1 MLLELNIRDFAI
13 IDRLHLELSPAF
25 NVLTGETGAGKSI
38 IIDALGTLRGE
49 KADPSMVRVGSTTAR
64 VEGVYSLHDCS
75 EVLPLLQEYGL
86 LDEDED
92 QLIVAREIN
101 AQTGRSVARINGR
114 AINSATLREIGS
126 RLVDIHGQHEG
137 ASLFNIRTHIDILDR
152 YANLL
157 PLRAD
162 VTVVVDQLREVR
174 TQLADLHR
182 SATRRQDRIEEL
194 QYQIDEI
201 EAAGLRV
208 GEEDELSRERKLLQN
223 AARITTLANSVYA
236 SLAMGEDGRRGGQ
249 PILDSLSKVV
259 SLIEELQRYDSN
271 LDTALEQAND
281 VLYRL
286 EDLVA
291 TMRDYRDALDFD
303 PARMEQIEE
312 RFLLLRNLQRKY
324 GGTVAEML
332 TSAEAAAVELH
343 RLTHSAEHM
352 ADLQAREDDLL
363 GQLAKVAGELSQ
375 RRRAAGEELAARIVQ
390 STSDLAM
397 PHVKFAV
404 LIEQVPDERDGVTLE
419 GGPAGDRIAFDRTGI
434 DRVEFMLSPNPGE
447 PLKPLARIA
456 SGGESARLLLAMK
469 SILSTVDVVPTLVFD
484 EVDVGVGGR
493 AGGVVG
499 EKLWGMAANH
509 QVICITHLPQ
519 VAAFAD
525 THYTIA
531 KHVEAGRTRSTV
543 EPLDDAQRVDEIAA
557 MLDGLPIT
565 EASRSTA
572 RTMLERSSTYKQ
584 ATIAQRR
591 PQVARQAEPR
601 LSSLAT

>member
-1 MLLELNIRDFAI
+1 MLLELSIRDFAI

-49 KADPSMVRVGSTTAR
+49 KADPTMVRSGSTSAR
-64 VEGVYSLHDCS
+64 VEGVFSLHDCS

-86 LDEDED
+86 VDDDD
-92 QLIVAREIN
+92 QLIVVREIN
-101 AQTGRSVARINGR
+101 AQTGRSVARVNGR
-114 AINSATLREIGS
+114 AVNNATLREIGG

-137 ASLFNIRTHIDILDR
+137 ASLFNTRTHIDILDR

-157 PLRAD
+157 PLRAE
-162 VTVVVDQLREVR
+162 VAAVVDQLRDVR
-174 TQLADLHR
+174 AQLAELHR
-182 SATRRQDRIEEL
+182 SAARRQDRIEEL

-201 EAAGLRV
+201 EAAKLRV
-208 GEEDELSRERKLLQN
+208 GEEEELSRERKLLQN
-223 AARITTLANSVYA
+223 AAKITTLANSVYA
-236 SLAMGEDGRRGGQ
+236 QLAAGEEGRRGKE
-249 PILDSLSKVV
+249 PILDSLSAAV
-259 SLIEELQRYDSN
+259 SSIDELQRYDPS
-271 LDTALEQAND
+271 LAAVLEQAND
-281 VLYRL
+281 LLYRL

-291 TMRDYRDALDFD
+291 AMRDYRDNLDFD
-303 PARMEQIEE
+303 PGRMEQIEE
-312 RFLLLRNLQRKY
+312 RFLLLRTLQRKY

-332 TSAEAAAVELH
+332 AGAEAAAVELH

-352 ADLQAREDDLL
+352 ADLQAREDELL
-363 GQLAKVAGELSQ
+363 AQLAQLAGELSR
-375 RRRAAGEELAARIVQ
+375 RRRAAGDELAARIVQ

-404 LIEQVPDERDGVTLE
+404 LIEQLADERDGVTLD
-419 GGPAGDRIAFDRTGI
+419 GGPAGDRIAFDRTGV
-434 DRVEFMLSPNPGE
+434 DRVEFMLAPNPGE
-447 PLKPLARIA
+447 PLKPLARIS
-456 SGGESARLLLAMK
+456 SGGESARLLLAIK
-469 SILSTVDVVPTLVFD
+469 SILSMVDTVPTLVFD

-499 EKLWGMAANH
+499 EKLWGMTANH

-531 KHVEAGRTRSTV
+531 KQVDAGRTRSTV
-543 EPLDDAQRVDEIAA
+543 EPLDQDRRVDEIAA
-557 MLDGLPIT
+557 MLDGVPIT
-565 EASRSTA
+565 DASRSTA
-572 RTMLERSSTYKQ
+572 RTMLDRSRAYKKTA
-584 ATIAQRR
+584 ATPEHPA
-591 PQVARQAEPR
+591 PAARQAEPR